1 MDSIFKTVSKA
12 LDVFCVALLV
22 VMSLLVIVNVAM
34 RFLLNSSIVF
44 SEEISRFLFIWVV
57 YIGAIIA
64 VRDDSHIYVDF
75 IRKKFPEKLQF
86 VLKVVCEL
94 AMILGCLFFFLGSID
109 LTEVNITDHSPV
121 AGISLGFVYSA
132 GLLGSFGMIIMLII
146 RLIRLFTNKETRED
160 SSSMPKTEEGQS

>member
-1 MDSIFKTVSKA
+1 MEKISQVISKSLDIFSV
-12 LDVFCVALLV
+12 VLLV

-34 RFLLNSSIVF
+34 RFLFNSSIVF

-75 IRKKFPEKLQF
+75 LRKKLPQGLQF
-86 VLKVVCEL
+86 FLKVVCEI
-94 AMILGCLFFFLGSID
+94 AMLIGCTLFFLGSID

-121 AGISLGFVYSA
+121 AGISLGFVYFA
-132 GLLGSFGMIIMLII
+132 GLAGSLGMIIML
-146 RLIRLFTNKETRED
+146 LIRLVRLFRNNSRQNQKEAE
-160 SSSMPKTEEGQS
+160 

>member
-1 MDSIFKTVSKA
+1 VDSISKTVSKA
-12 LDVFCVALLV
+12 LDVFCVVLLV
-22 VMSLLVIVNVAM
+22 IMSLLVIVNVAM

-75 IRKKFPEKLQF
+75 IRKKFPVKLQF
-86 VLKVVCEL
+86 VLKVVCEI
-94 AMILGCLFFFLGSID
+94 AMILGCLLFFLGSID

-132 GLLGSFGMIIMLII
+132 GLLGSFGMMIMLCI
-146 RLIRLFTNKETRED
+146 RLIRLFTNKAKPTDSTVKHEVRE
-160 SSSMPKTEEGQS
+160 EL